1 MNKILICAII
11 IIIVIIL
18 YLLYTLY
25 NNYFNSKIETNIKKN
40 KEPIKNKKIS
50 MQKKQ
55 VKRKI
60 SSNII
65 MLIEYN
71 NTKYPVEINLFDKD
85 VPLTCKNFRHI
96 AMKGIN
102 GKTYNNSIFHRVI
115 KDFMLQGGDILNG
128 NGTGSISLYG
138 DNFKDEN
145 FIYKHD
151 QPGLLSMA
159 NSGPNTNGSQ
169 FFITT
174 VPTPHLDNK
183 HVVFGK
189 VVNGL
194 ETIIKL
200 QNIDTDNDD
209 APLNPLK
216 IISIKEK

>member
-1 MNKILICAII
+1 MNKILICAIMI
-11 IIIVIIL
+11 IIAIIL

-40 KEPIKNKKIS
+40 KESVKNRKIAIEKK
-50 MQKKQ
+50 
-55 VKRKI
+55 VKRNN

-71 NTKYPVEINLFDKD
+71 NTKYPVEITLFDKD

-96 AMKGIN
+96 AMNGIN

-151 QPGLLSMA
+151 RPGLLSMA

-169 FFITT
+169 FFITS

-189 VVNGL
+189 IVNGL

-200 QNIDTDNDD
+200 QNIDTDNND

-216 IISIKEK
+216 ILSIKEK